1 MIAAARTP
9 YEHIFLDED
18 GTPTLVGSSTKVIE
32 LVDELYAYGWSPA
45 EMRFQH
51 PHLSLGQIH
60 SALAYYYDHR
70 ENIDAE
76 LERRAGAAEA
86 LRSDVPEAPVA
97 ARLRL
102 LKHGAP

>member
-9 YEHIFLDED
+9 YEHVYLAED
-18 GTPTLVGSSTKVIE
+18 GTPTLAGTTTKVIE

-70 ENIDAE
+70 ASLDAE
-76 LERRAGAAEA
+76 LERRAAAAENFR
-86 LRSDVPEAPVA
+86 RSSPEAPIA
-97 ARLRL
+97 AKLRL
-102 LKHGAP
+102 LKRGE